1 MLTSGRV
8 TCVRMQ
14 ERFGGIGASPLL
26 ACPAGAIVVRRGPLP
41 CKFLRV
47 DFLVEIEVALPA
59 DLDEDRRSAL
69 VAAELERGSAL
80 AQAGVLRAI
89 WRVPGR
95 LANRAIWSAADATA
109 LHEALVSLP
118 LWPYMDV
125 AGTPLA
131 RHPVAS
137 ACRGLPAALGADPA
151 AG

>member
-41 CKFLRV
+41 CKFLRME
-47 DFLVEIEVALPA
+47 FLVEIEVALPA

-80 AQAGVLRAI
+80 ARAGVLRAI

-109 LHEALVSLP
+109 LHEALVSLSGPRAAVCP
-118 LWPYMDV
+118 LRSAP
-125 AGTPLA
+125 TP
-131 RHPVAS
+131 R
-137 ACRGLPAALGADPA
+137 PAERSVGRRDRAI
-151 AG
+151 